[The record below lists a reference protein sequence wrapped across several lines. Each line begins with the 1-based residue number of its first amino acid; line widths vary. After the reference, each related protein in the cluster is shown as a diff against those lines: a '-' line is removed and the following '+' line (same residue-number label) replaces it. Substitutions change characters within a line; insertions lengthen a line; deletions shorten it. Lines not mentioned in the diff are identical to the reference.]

1 MIILIYFKII
11 HKSKSSK
18 SILEPIYFFSTLK
31 SYYGLSI
38 SIGYS
43 SSTWLTIILDFYYV
57 YYLSFFVDFFFFL
70 CYLFS
75 LCFGY
80 SYS

>member
-43 SSTWLTIILDFYYV
+43 SST
-57 YYLSFFVDFFFFL
+57 
-70 CYLFS
+70 
-75 LCFGY
+75 
-80 SYS
+80 